1 MDLVLEKQFLFPFL
15 LPPSFYI
22 YYFMMTLTSSRHG
35 RWGISYIHYT
45 LVYQETL
52 TRRLIDSIK
61 NGGRRRSMYIV
72 LIKPTDITLHV
83 QPIPLHLLHL
93 VWMGSLKLNARMI
106 KVEVSKYLLNWMLG
120 FTYIFEITGQRII
133 LLDWNQN

>member
-15 LPPSFYI
+15 LPLPSFYI
-22 YYFMMTLTSSRHG
+22 ILLHDDAHFFKTWQMG
-35 RWGISYIHYT
+35 NFVYT

-61 NGGRRRSMYIV
+61 NGGRSRMYIV

-120 FTYIFEITGQRII
+120 FTYLKSQAKE
-133 LLDWNQN
+133 